1 MSLYTLKHLLDDCS
15 ARRTRT
21 ACASD
26 RKRETLE
33 EVWRALN
40 DWIDSRF
47 SQGKVR
53 VVSVSLD
60 TLSACA
66 CVCVWWLHVHGG

>member
-15 ARRTRT
+15 ARLMRTK
-21 ACASD
+21 CASD
-26 RKRETLE
+26 HKRETLE

-53 VVSVSLD
+53 
-60 TLSACA
+60 CA
-66 CVCVWWLHVHGG
+66 C

>member
-15 ARRTRT
+15 ARLTRT
-21 ACASD
+21 KCE

-33 EVWRALN
+33 EIWRAFN
-40 DWIDSRF
+40 AWVDSRL

-53 VVSVSLD
+53 CVSRCPCRSGAVM
-60 TLSACA
+60 
-66 CVCVWWLHVHGG
+66 